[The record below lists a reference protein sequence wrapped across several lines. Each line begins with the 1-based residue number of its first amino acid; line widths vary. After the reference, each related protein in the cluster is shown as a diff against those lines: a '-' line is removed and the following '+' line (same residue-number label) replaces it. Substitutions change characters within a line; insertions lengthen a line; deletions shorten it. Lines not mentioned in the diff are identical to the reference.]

1 MHTIAMSVEC
11 LITVKYII
19 TDNWRQKHEA
29 DNEAEHTTA
38 CLQFDVLHVRVTAL

>member
-1 MHTIAMSVEC
+1 MHTIAMYVEC

-19 TDNWRQKHEA
+19 TGNWRQNHEA
-29 DNEAEHTTA
+29 DNKTENTTA